1 MPLFGP
7 KQSKE
12 GKRRMEHKMTLAK
25 SSPEPSYDLSDCE
38 LTEVPSGIYAL
49 CKVLQKEVLLLHS
62 NLLSSLKGGGIL
74 KDLCALRV
82 LDLHQNRLSSLPD
95 DIGELATL
103 QVLNLENNKL
113 TSLPEA
119 VSRLQALQT
128 LNCRENRLTDVH
140 SAIGNMKSLRT
151 LDLSRN
157 RVSVLP
163 KQLCRIKT
171 LESLLVD
178 VKQMVYPPAELCEG
192 GTAEIMKAL
201 CAASGEEYTPPSHHL
216 LPVLDA
222 GTRSEVTPPQ
232 TDKHLLIQQEYDK
245 SLQESFLNY
254 EKLKE
259 QKRREHLELEAQLQ
273 AGHQE
278 QMVMFSQASQAR
290 QNVITVMAQEQDKM
304 DGELTDLQN
313 RKEQEKQRL
322 VQSLQSAE
330 QSAAELVRYLME
342 TNEKARKME
351 ALLEAMEKERIDME
365 QTVSSLQQEHDN
377 LRKKEVLAAMSQM
390 LAENYNFEQLRQQY
404 EATRDAVARHAHD
417 SVSDDS
423 SRIELLLDGK
433 QQNQAALVHRMAQE
447 EEFQKK
453 AFEAL
458 QLEKD
463 TKHSRITGQIALIE
477 QELVQLTVVEMEK
490 RALRMDMEQEV
501 LCQKRTALTA
511 LLVQLLEEKQNRE
524 QELKKRLLEM
534 EKHRQE
540 EQEDYWLILYQR
552 LLDRKPQQ
560 LVNKEA
566 QVDVDVLKLLSSVGA
581 DDYVP
586 VFARHHIFTMEQ
598 LAQMSNADLQQ
609 IGMHE
614 FGLRQEIVSAAK
626 KWQEEGQK
634 KVADKQDRP
643 AVSAPAAEPSAEVPP
658 VTPTAPPAAPAAPTA
673 PARDTL
679 ARVITECV
687 VCMEQNS
694 SVLFLNCGHV
704 CCCAGCAGS
713 LEQCPLCR
721 GDIIQRVILVSVE

>member
-38 LTEVPSGIYAL
+38 LTEVPSGVYTL

-62 NLLSSLKGGGIL
+62 NFLTSLRGGGLL

-113 TSLPEA
+113 TGLPEA
-119 VSRLQALQT
+119 VSQLQALQT

-151 LDLSRN
+151 LDLSKN

-201 CAASGEEYTPPSHHL
+201 CAASGEVYTPPTHHL

-222 GTRSEVTPPQ
+222 GTRSGSTPMD
-232 TDKHLLIQQEYDK
+232 TDKHLLLQQEYDK

-259 QKRREHLELEAQLQ
+259 QKRREHVELEAQLQ

-290 QNVITVMAQEQDKM
+290 QNIITVMAQEQDKM

-322 VQSLQSAE
+322 VQSLQIAE
-330 QSAAELVRYLME
+330 QSAAKLVRYLME
-342 TNEKARKME
+342 TNEKARKTE
-351 ALLEAMEKERIDME
+351 ALLEAMERERIEME
-365 QTVSSLQQEHDN
+365 ETVTSLHLEHEN

-404 EATRDAVARHAHD
+404 EATRDAVARHAQD
-417 SVSDDS
+417 SVSNDS
-423 SRIELLLDGK
+423 DRIEVLLDGK
-433 QQNQAALVHRMAQE
+433 QQNQTALVHRMAQE

-463 TKHSRITGQIALIE
+463 IKHSRVTGQIALIE

-490 RALRMDMEQEV
+490 KALRMDVEQEV

-524 QELKKRLLEM
+524 QELKKRLVEM
-534 EKHRQE
+534 ESRRQA

-566 QVDVDVLKLLSSVGA
+566 QVDVDVLKLLNCVGA
-581 DDYVP
+581 EDYIP
-586 VFARHHIFTMEQ
+586 VFACHHIFTMEQ
-598 LAQMSNADLQQ
+598 LCQMSNRDLQQ
-609 IGMHE
+609 IGMHQ
-614 FGLRQEIVSAAK
+614 FGLRQEIMTAAK
-626 KWQEEGQK
+626 KWQEEGKK
-634 KVADKQDRP
+634 KVPDKQDSPTVSTPVPGSSAEAPPVAPPEPP
-643 AVSAPAAEPSAEVPP
+643 AV
-658 VTPTAPPAAPAAPTA
+658 PTA

-704 CCCAGCAGS
+704 CCCAGCAGN

>member
-38 LTEVPSGIYAL
+38 LTEVPSGVYTL

-62 NLLSSLKGGGIL
+62 NFLTSLRGGGLL

-119 VSRLQALQT
+119 VSQLQALQT

-151 LDLSRN
+151 LDLSKN

-201 CAASGEEYTPPSHHL
+201 CAASGEVYTPPTHHL

-222 GTRSEVTPPQ
+222 GTRSGATPMD
-232 TDKHLLIQQEYDK
+232 TDKHLLLQQEYDK
-245 SLQESFLNY
+245 SLQE
-254 EKLKE
+254 
-259 QKRREHLELEAQLQ
+259 QKRREHVELEAQLQ

-290 QNVITVMAQEQDKM
+290 QNIITVMAQEQDKM

-322 VQSLQSAE
+322 VQSLQIAE
-330 QSAAELVRYLME
+330 QSAAKLVRYLME
-342 TNEKARKME
+342 TNEKARKTE
-351 ALLEAMEKERIDME
+351 ALLEAMERERIEME
-365 QTVSSLQQEHDN
+365 ETVTSLHLEHEN
-377 LRKKEVLAAMSQM
+377 LRTKEVLAAMSQM

-404 EATRDAVARHAHD
+404 EATRDAVARHAQD
-417 SVSDDS
+417 SASNDSD
-423 SRIELLLDGK
+423 RIEVLLDGK
-433 QQNQAALVHRMAQE
+433 QQNQTALVHRMAQE

-463 TKHSRITGQIALIE
+463 IKHSRVTGQIALIE

-490 RALRMDMEQEV
+490 KALRMDVEQEV

-524 QELKKRLLEM
+524 QELKKRLVEM
-534 EKHRQE
+534 ESRRQA

-566 QVDVDVLKLLSSVGA
+566 QVDVDVLKLLNRVGA
-581 DDYVP
+581 EDYIP
-586 VFARHHIFTMEQ
+586 VFACHHIFTMEQ
-598 LAQMSNADLQQ
+598 LCQMSNRDLQQ
-609 IGMHE
+609 IGMHQ
-614 FGLRQEIVSAAK
+614 FGLRQEIVTAAK
-626 KWQEEGQK
+626 KWQEEEKK
-634 KVADKQDRP
+634 KVPDKQDSPTVSTPVPGSSAEAPPVAPPEPP
-643 AVSAPAAEPSAEVPP
+643 AV
-658 VTPTAPPAAPAAPTA
+658 PTA

-704 CCCAGCAGS
+704 CCCAGCAGN

>member
-1 MPLFGP
+1 
-7 KQSKE
+7 
-12 GKRRMEHKMTLAK
+12 
-25 SSPEPSYDLSDCE
+25 
-38 LTEVPSGIYAL
+38 
-49 CKVLQKEVLLLHS
+49 
-62 NLLSSLKGGGIL
+62 
-74 KDLCALRV
+74 
-82 LDLHQNRLSSLPD
+82 
-95 DIGELATL
+95 
-103 QVLNLENNKL
+103 
-113 TSLPEA
+113 
-119 VSRLQALQT
+119 
-128 LNCRENRLTDVH
+128 
-140 SAIGNMKSLRT
+140 
-151 LDLSRN
+151 
-157 RVSVLP
+157 
-163 KQLCRIKT
+163 
-171 LESLLVD
+171 
-178 VKQMVYPPAELCEG
+178 
-192 GTAEIMKAL
+192 
-201 CAASGEEYTPPSHHL
+201 
-216 LPVLDA
+216 
-222 GTRSEVTPPQ
+222 
-232 TDKHLLIQQEYDK
+232 
-245 SLQESFLNY
+245 
-254 EKLKE
+254 
-259 QKRREHLELEAQLQ
+259 
-273 AGHQE
+273 
-278 QMVMFSQASQAR
+278 
-290 QNVITVMAQEQDKM
+290 
-304 DGELTDLQN
+304 
-313 RKEQEKQRL
+313 
-322 VQSLQSAE
+322 
-330 QSAAELVRYLME
+330 
-342 TNEKARKME
+342 ME

-447 EEFQKK
+447 NTTRGIPYRPRNMYRPDRGSDRPTAAGPVRNPLSNVIAAREEFQKK

-501 LCQKRTALTA
+501 LCQKRTALTS

-721 GDIIQRVILVSVE
+721 GDIMQRVILVSVE

>member
-38 LTEVPSGIYAL
+38 LTEVPSGVYAL

-62 NLLSSLKGGGIL
+62 NLLSSLKGGGVL

-82 LDLHQNRLSSLPD
+82 LDLHQNRLSSVPD
-95 DIGELATL
+95 DIGELDTL

-113 TSLPEA
+113 TSLPES
-119 VSRLQALQT
+119 VGRLQALQT

-140 SAIGNMKSLRT
+140 SAIGNLKSLRT

-201 CAASGEEYTPPSHHL
+201 CAASGEEYTPPTHHL

-222 GTRSEVTPPQ
+222 GPKSGATSPD
-232 TDKHLLIQQEYDK
+232 TDKNLLIQQEYDR
-245 SLQESFLNY
+245 SLQESFLVY
-254 EKLKE
+254 ERLKE
-259 QKRREHLELEAQLQ
+259 QKRREHVELEAQLQ

-290 QNVITVMAQEQDKM
+290 QNIITVMAKEQDKM

-313 RKEQEKQRL
+313 RKDQEKQRL
-322 VQSLQSAE
+322 VHTLQSAE

-342 TNEKARKME
+342 TNEKARKTE
-351 ALLEAMEKERIDME
+351 ALLEAMEKERIEME
-365 QTVSSLQQEHDN
+365 ETVSSLQQEHEN

-390 LAENYNFEQLRQQY
+390 LAENYNFEHLRQQY
-404 EATRDAVARHAHD
+404 EATRDAVARHAQH
-417 SVSDDS
+417 SVSDESD
-423 SRIELLLDGK
+423 RIDVLLDGK

-463 TKHSRITGQIALIE
+463 MKHSRITGQIALIE
-477 QELVQLTVVEMEK
+477 QQLVQLTLVEMEK
-490 RALRMDMEQEV
+490 KALRMDMEQEV

-511 LLVQLLEEKQNRE
+511 LLVQLLEEKQTRE
-524 QELKKRLLEM
+524 QELKKRLVEM
-534 EKHRQE
+534 ERHRQE

-566 QVDVDVLKLLSSVGA
+566 QVDIDVLKLMNGVGA
-581 DDYVP
+581 EDYIP

-598 LAQMSNADLQQ
+598 LSQMSNQDLQQ

-626 KWQEEGQK
+626 KWQEEFEGKK
-634 KVADKQDRP
+634 KVPDKQDRP
-643 AVSAPAAEPSAEVPP
+643 EASAPVPEPTAEVPP
-658 VTPTAPPAAPAAPTA
+658 TAPAAVPTA

-704 CCCAGCAGS
+704 CCCAGCAGNM
-713 LEQCPLCR
+713 EQCPLCR
-721 GDIIQRVILVSVE
+721 GDIVQRVILVSVE